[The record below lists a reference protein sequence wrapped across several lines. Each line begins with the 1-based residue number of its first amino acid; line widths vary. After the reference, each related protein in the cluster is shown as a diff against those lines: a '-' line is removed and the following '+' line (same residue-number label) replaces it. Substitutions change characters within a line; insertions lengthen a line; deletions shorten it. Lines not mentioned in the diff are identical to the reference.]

1 MLLLTGPPGSGKS
14 HQILEFIRAGLRR
27 GLSDFRLLVP
37 TATMAEHVRNQLAR
51 EGFAFRPGL
60 VTTLSK
66 FVAPWVQG
74 YPDVPS
80 AALDLM
86 VERVLRTRPPEA
98 FSPVAALPGFRA
110 GLAAL
115 IDEVSS
121 AGCDARR
128 MAKLLESALPNAP
141 LAEAFGAVYRQ
152 VEKEF
157 YRRAWISR
165 PARLRMAAD
174 EIQKRGLGRVRH
186 VFLDGFFTL
195 SDPELDLIEAI
206 YSHASITVALPV
218 WEGSERART
227 ALINAGFEESR
238 LNVPSRRTPKT
249 SLFTAHTI
257 DQEAEEIARRIL
269 EQVAAGRQFREI
281 GIVLRSRTPYVP
293 LLRAVFHRFGI
304 PARFYFSDTLAAH
317 SMVRYLTSA
326 VDAMLGGWDHEAVL
340 EVLKSTASGFG
351 ATPAC
356 DRLEFAVVEALP
368 GNGLDSLRQLADD
381 PRLHALLDRLAALTP
396 WAGLRQ
402 TRAQWA
408 AAAKTLRSLVRT
420 PSIDD
425 SVPHE
430 TAALW
435 RSQAAALE
443 AFDAAMDEAASALPD
458 GEPLPFAEFWRAAQ
472 LVLSESRLRFPDG
485 RRNVVHV
492 MDVYE
497 ARQWELPV
505 VFVCGLLE
513 KQFPVYHGGDP
524 IFTEAVRAELNG
536 AGLNLATAAARQREE
551 AFLFDVATSRAS
563 SELVMSYPEANAKGD
578 PNLPSFFLRKF
589 PLPAEKARAVRP
601 GWDRPPGLAA
611 RQANLDRPG
620 GLSHAR
626 PMYLRDQ
633 DLLDLVRVQH
643 GTVRPSAI
651 ESFLQCPFHFFLAHT
666 LGLEDPP
673 ARPADRFGSAL
684 QGQIVHQTLAEFEE
698 TGDSIELVF
707 ERVFEE
713 LTARERVPS
722 GCRTEMARISMLRDL
737 RRYLAEKLHLDG
749 WAVFTEQNI
758 RFEIEDGVEISGR
771 IDRYEMSPDRRAVV
785 TDFKYS
791 GPQGIARRIRGY
803 AEGRHVQGALYLLGL
818 NRVHGLAPAGM
829 FYCGL
834 RGEVKIDG
842 WHTGL
847 PGFER
852 TGTSCTPQVL
862 WEQLE
867 AARSATAKAS
877 SEIRLGR
884 VEPGPQHAR
893 SCDYCQ
899 FSDVCRLGPGEEA
912 VLAEAAA
919 E

>member
-1 MLLLTGPPGSGKS
+1 MLLLTGPQGSGKS

-51 EGFAFRPGL
+51 EGYAFRPGL
-60 VTTLSK
+60 ITTLSK
-66 FVAPWVQG
+66 FIAPWAQG
-74 YPDVPS
+74 YPDVP
-80 AALDLM
+80 AAAMHLM

-98 FSPVAALPGFRA
+98 FSAVAGLPGFRA

-165 PARLRMAAD
+165 PARLKMAAD
-174 EIQKRGLGRVRH
+174 EIRKRGLDRIRH

-195 SDPELDLIEAI
+195 SDPELDLIEAVH
-206 YSHASITVALPV
+206 SHASITVALPV
-218 WEGSERART
+218 WEGSQRARM
-227 ALINAGFEESR
+227 ALANAGFEESR
-238 LNVPSRRTPKT
+238 LNGPSRRTPNT
-249 SLFTAHTI
+249 SLFTACMI

-281 GIVLRSRTPYVP
+281 GVVLRSRRPYVP
-293 LLRAVFHRFGI
+293 LLRAVFERFGI
-304 PARFYFSDTLAAH
+304 PARFYFSESLASHA
-317 SMVRYLTSA
+317 MVRHLTGA
-326 VDAMLGGWDHEAVL
+326 VDAMLCGWDHEAVL

-356 DRLEFAVVEALP
+356 DRFEFAVAEALP
-368 GNGLDSLRQLADD
+368 GKGLDSLRQLSDD

-408 AAAKTLRSLVRT
+408 AAAKTLRSLVRA
-420 PSIDD
+420 PAIDD
-425 SVPHE
+425 GVDHE

-472 LVLSESRLRFPDG
+472 LVLSESSLRVPDG

-492 MDVYE
+492 IDVYE

-524 IFTEAVRAELNG
+524 IFPEAARAELNA

-551 AFLFDVATSRAS
+551 AFLFDVATSRAL
-563 SELVMSYPEANAKGD
+563 SELVLSYPEANAKGD

-589 PLPAEKARAVRP
+589 PLQAEKARAVRP
-601 GWDRPPGLAA
+601 RWDMPPSLP
-611 RQANLDRPG
+611 D
-620 GLSHAR
+620 AR

-633 DLLDLVRVQH
+633 DLLDLVRMQH
-643 GTVRPSAI
+643 GTIRPSAI

-673 ARPADRFGSAL
+673 ARPADRLGPAL

-698 TGDSIELVF
+698 TGESIEVVF
-707 ERVFEE
+707 ERVFEA

-722 GCRTEMARISMLRDL
+722 GCRTEMMRIGMLRDL
-737 RRYLAEKLHLDG
+737 RRCLAEKLHLDG
-749 WAVFTEQNI
+749 WTVFTEQNI

-771 IDRYEMSPDRRAVV
+771 IDRYEISPDRRAVV

-791 GPQGIARRIRGY
+791 GPQGIARRMRGY
-803 AEGRHVQGALYLLGL
+803 EEGRHVQGALYLLGL
-818 NRVHGLAPAGM
+818 NRAHGLTPAGM

-867 AARSATAKAS
+867 AARSATAKAA

-884 VEPGPQHAR
+884 VEPGPQHVA
-893 SCDYCQ
+893 SCDSCQ
-899 FSDVCRLGPGEEA
+899 FADICRLGATEA
-912 VLAEAAA
+912 EAALAEAAA
-919 E
+919 D